1 MNKQAI
7 FLLKHRIIVIL
18 LKGGIKECPGKMI
31 AGVLRKSIVVMT
43 GGNLK
48 NSTIVMMIGGNLK
61 KNTIVMMIGG
71 NLKKNTIVMMIGG
84 NLKKNTIV
92 MMIGGNLKNSI
103 AMMIGVL
110 NEISVAVNVSL
121 FVVIVKENIGNILNV
136 NLKERIYLLGPVNT
150 RIYKKL
156 TKYSQL
162 FIY

>member
-31 AGVLRKSIVVMT
+31 AGVLRKSIVV
-43 GGNLK
+43 
-48 NSTIVMMIGGNLK
+48 
-61 KNTIVMMIGG
+61 MIGG

-136 NLKERIYLLGPVNT
+136 NLKERIY
-150 RIYKKL
+150 KKL

-162 FIY
+162 YIY

>member
-31 AGVLRKSIVVMT
+31 AGVLRKSIVV
-43 GGNLK
+43 
-48 NSTIVMMIGGNLK
+48 
-61 KNTIVMMIGG
+61 
-71 NLKKNTIVMMIGG
+71 
-84 NLKKNTIV
+84 
-92 MMIGGNLKNSI
+92 MIGGNLKNSI

>member
-1 MNKQAI
+1 
-7 FLLKHRIIVIL
+7 
-18 LKGGIKECPGKMI
+18 MI

-92 MMIGGNLKNSI
+92 MMIGGNLKKSI

-121 FVVIVKENIGNILNV
+121 FVVIVKENIGNILSV
-136 NLKERIYLLGPVNT
+136 NLKERICLLGAINT
-150 RIYKKL
+150 RIYK
-156 TKYSQL
+156 S
-162 FIY
+162 

>member
-136 NLKERIYLLGPVNT
+136 NLKERIY
-150 RIYKKL
+150 KKL

>member
-1 MNKQAI
+1 M
-7 FLLKHRIIVIL
+7 
-18 LKGGIKECPGKMI
+18 KGGIKECPGKMI
-31 AGVLRKSIVVMT
+31 AGVLRKSIVVM
-43 GGNLK
+43 
-48 NSTIVMMIGGNLK
+48 IGGNLK
-61 KNTIVMMIGG
+61 KS
-71 NLKKNTIVMMIGG
+71 TIVMMIGG

-136 NLKERIYLLGPVNT
+136 NLKERIY
-150 RIYKKL
+150 KKL
-156 TKYSQL
+156 TKHSQL

>member
-1 MNKQAI
+1 
-7 FLLKHRIIVIL
+7 
-18 LKGGIKECPGKMI
+18 MI

-71 NLKKNTIVMMIGG
+71 NLKK
-84 NLKKNTIV
+84 
-92 MMIGGNLKNSI
+92 SI

-156 TKYSQL
+156 TKLNCTPIVRHSL
-162 FIY
+162 TIGGAVFCILTRRDLNWHL